1 MAHQIYE
8 VIIVSN
14 QKSILNFIQIQKSI
28 KMKKV
33 VLKLM
38 MAFIAVAFFACSNLQ
53 ESNVESFLSEL
64 DNDAPL
70 NTLTKKEQKSGWK
83 LLFDGKSFNGWRGYN
98 MPEAPDCWYIEEG
111 ALNMLTEGGEESALG
126 IITDKKYN
134 NFALSLEFQLTK
146 AANSGIIFQV
156 GEDPKYTYPYETGS
170 EFQVID
176 HENWPD
182 TLTDYQICGANYAMY
197 APIVKPFKPVGD
209 WNQVLL
215 VVDGNKVTQVL
226 NGEVVVEYEKYSDEW
241 NELRNSGKWSD
252 YPDYGKFDEGHISL
266 QNHGTKVIYRN
277 LKIKEL

>member
-1 MAHQIYE
+1 
-8 VIIVSN
+8 
-14 QKSILNFIQIQKSI
+14 
-28 KMKKV
+28 MKKV
-33 VLKLM
+33 VLQLM
-38 MAFIAVAFFACSNLQ
+38 MAFFAIAFFSCTNLQ

-70 NTLTKKEQKSGWK
+70 NTLTNKEQKSGWK

-98 MPEAPDCWYIEEG
+98 MQEAPDCWYIEEG
-111 ALNMLTEGGEESALG
+111 ALNMLTEGGAESALG

-134 NFALSLEFQLTK
+134 NFALSLEFQLTHG
-146 AANSGIIFQV
+146 ANSGIIFQV

-182 TLTDYQICGANYAMY
+182 TLEDWQICGANYAMY
-197 APIVKPFKPVGD
+197 PPKVRPYKPVGD

-241 NELRNSGKWSD
+241 EELRNSGKWSD
-252 YPDYGKFDEGHISL
+252 YPDYGKFDEGHITL

-277 LKIKEL
+277 IKIKEL